1 MNRLN
6 RIASIVNRH
15 YAKELD
21 PAANELKGTV
31 NALVDTITWIR
42 DNINTL
48 SDKDLAEQLRFLR
61 YDLKDE
67 LLRDIDKFLKVVGLE
82 RFVLEETN
90 LLT

>member
-1 MNRLN
+1 MSKSK

-15 YAKELD
+15 CIAKGIDPATKELRS
-21 PAANELKGTV
+21 TV

-48 SDKDLAEQLRFLR
+48 SDKDLAEQLRYLR

-67 LLRDIDKFLKVVGLE
+67 IMVDLDKFLKAVGLE
-82 RFVLEETN
+82 RFVLEEK
-90 LLT
+90 